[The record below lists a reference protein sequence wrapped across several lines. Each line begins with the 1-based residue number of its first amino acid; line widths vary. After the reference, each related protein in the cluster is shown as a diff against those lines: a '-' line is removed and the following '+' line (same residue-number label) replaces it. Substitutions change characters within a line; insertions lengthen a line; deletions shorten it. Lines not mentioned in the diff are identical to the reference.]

1 MVIILKAMG
10 HKIELETLYEISKIL
25 SSSLNLEQTVPYILR
40 LLKKLVGFERV
51 TLTLYDPSTDQ
62 IVVRATSS
70 GSFLRD
76 GFKKGEGIT
85 GKVWKH
91 GVPIVVPD
99 ISQEPE
105 FLNKLWKRKNL
116 KGKKI
121 AFIAVPVKASGKVVG
136 VLSAD
141 IEITRRE
148 SLDDYTRLLN
158 MIATLIANSFS
169 LERKVEE
176 EKRNLE
182 SEKRAL
188 EAELKRIYEKLHVEG
203 IVGRSREILS
213 VLDIVHRVA
222 PTNATVLLRGESG
235 VGKEVFARAIHFLSP
250 RANKPF
256 IAINCGAI
264 PENLLEAELFG
275 YEKGAFTGAYSSK
288 KGKFE
293 LANGG
298 TIFLDEVGE
307 LPLHLQVKLLRVLQE
322 KEIER
327 LGSSKPVK
335 VDVRIIAATNRDLE
349 SMVREGKFR
358 EDLYYRLNV
367 VPIFIPPLRER
378 REDIPVLAQ
387 HFLERFKKEY
397 AKDVSISH
405 EVMDALMNYEWK
417 GNVRELQNVLER
429 MVILDRD
436 GTLTEEDLPQ
446 EMRRTYPASRETVKI
461 PVNGESIWDVER
473 KLIERA
479 LSETGFVIKEAAK
492 KLGMTPRQVS
502 YRIQKYGIKLPR

>member
-1 MVIILKAMG
+1 MNPKLEI
-10 HKIELETLYEISKIL
+10 ETLYEVSKVL
-25 SSSLNLEQTVPYILR
+25 SGSLNLEETVPYVLR
-40 LLKKLVGFERV
+40 LLKKLMGFDRV

-70 GSFLRD
+70 GSFPKE

-121 AFIAVPVKASGKVVG
+121 AFIAVPIKVGGKVVG

-141 IEITRRE
+141 RE
-148 SLDDYTRLLN
+148 LSKKDSLDDYTRFLN
-158 MIATLIANSFS
+158 MIATLVANAFS

-176 EKRNLE
+176 ERRTLE
-182 SEKRAL
+182 DEKRAL
-188 EAELKRIYEKLHVEG
+188 EAELRRVYEKLHVEG
-203 IVGRSREILS
+203 IVGRSREIME
-213 VLDIVHRVA
+213 VLDLIHRVA

-235 VGKEVFARAIHFLSP
+235 VGKELFARAIHFLSP
-250 RANKPF
+250 RADKPF
-256 IAINCGAI
+256 VAVNCGAI
-264 PENLLEAELFG
+264 PETLLEAELFG

-293 LANGG
+293 LAQGG
-298 TIFLDEVGE
+298 TIFLDEIGE

-327 LGSSKPVK
+327 LGGTKPIK
-335 VDVRIIAATNRDLE
+335 VDVRIVAATNRDLE
-349 SMVREGKFR
+349 RMVAEGKFR
-358 EDLYYRLNV
+358 EDLYYRLSV
-367 VPIFIPPLRER
+367 IPIFIPPLRER
-378 REDIPVLAQ
+378 REDIPVLVQ
-387 HFLERFKKEY
+387 HFLDRFNREYSKEV
-397 AKDVSISH
+397 KVSP
-405 EVMDALMNYEWK
+405 EVMEAFLRYEWR

-429 MVILDRD
+429 MVILDTD
-436 GTLTEEDLPQ
+436 GLLTLEDLPP
-446 EMRRTYPASRETVKI
+446 EIRRSERKEPR
-461 PVNGESIWDVER
+461 PVPVPTNGESIWDVEKR
-473 KLIERA
+473 LIERA
-479 LSETGFVIKEAAK
+479 LEESGFVIKEAAK
-492 KLGMTPRQVS
+492 RLGMTPRQVS
-502 YRIQKYGIKLPR
+502 YRIKKYGIKLPR

>member
-1 MVIILKAMG
+1 MNQKL
-10 HKIELETLYEISKIL
+10 ELETLYEVSKVL
-25 SSSLNLEQTVPYILR
+25 SGSLNLEQTVPYVLR
-40 LLKKLVGFERV
+40 LLKKLLGFERV

-70 GSFLRD
+70 GSFPKD

-121 AFIAVPVKASGKVVG
+121 AFIAVPIKTGGKVVG
-136 VLSAD
+136 VLSVD
-141 IEITRRE
+141 KEISKRE
-148 SLDDYTRLLN
+148 SLDDYTRFLN
-158 MIATLIANSFS
+158 MIATLIANAFS

-176 EKRNLE
+176 EKRTLE
-182 SEKRAL
+182 NEKRAL
-188 EAELKRIYEKLHVEG
+188 EAELKRVYEDLHVEG
-203 IVGRSREILS
+203 IVGRSKEILE
-213 VLDIVHRVA
+213 VLDLIHRVA

-235 VGKEVFARAIHFLSP
+235 VGKELFARAIHFLSP
-250 RANKPF
+250 RADKPF
-256 IAINCGAI
+256 VAVNCGAI

-293 LANGG
+293 LAQGG
-298 TIFLDEVGE
+298 TIFLDEIGE
-307 LPLHLQVKLLRVLQE
+307 LPLQLQVKLLRVLQE

-327 LGSSKPVK
+327 LGGTKPVK
-335 VDVRIIAATNRDLE
+335 VDVRIVAATNRDLE
-349 SMVREGKFR
+349 AMVREGKFR
-358 EDLYYRLNV
+358 EDLYYRLSV
-367 VPIFIPPLRER
+367 IPIFIPPLRER
-378 REDIPVLAQ
+378 KEDIPVLVQ

-397 AKDVSISH
+397 NKEVTVSP
-405 EVMDALMNYEWK
+405 EVMDAFLNYEWK

-429 MVILDRD
+429 MVILDND
-436 GTLTEEDLPQ
+436 GVLTVGDLP
-446 EMRRTYPASRETVKI
+446 REIRGGQSERPRYV
-461 PVNGESIWDVER
+461 PVSTNGESIWDVER
-473 KLIERA
+473 RLIEEA
-479 LSETGFVIKEAAK
+479 LEESGFVIKEAAK
-492 KLGMTPRQVS
+492 RLGMTPRQVS
-502 YRIQKYGIKLPR
+502 YRIKKYGIKLPR